1 MCFTSQISIN
11 SELVVSMLLK
21 LCARTGILQAK
32 ADILFGHIASI
43 LYHINYS
50 GVDLTL
56 GANFVS
62 SMLWGIPLIHIEYRE
77 SGSTNKVL

>member
-11 SELVVSMLLK
+11 SELVVSMQLK
-21 LCARTGILQAK
+21 TNLIYVHGQAYWAGILQAK
-32 ADILFGHIASI
+32 ADILFGHIAGI

-56 GANFVS
+56 
-62 SMLWGIPLIHIEYRE
+62 WD
-77 SGSTNKVL
+77 